1 MIYRKIAIVCRKI
14 RKFVSKQLLMM
25 SKRTVSQSKKQEDK
39 IRLNK
44 FIAASGVC
52 SRREADKLI
61 QTGRVKVNDKLVKE
75 LGTKV
80 FRNDKVMVDN
90 RPVQGEK
97 KVYILLNKPKDV
109 IATTDDPEGRLTVLD
124 IIKTSGNERVF
135 PVGRL
140 DRNTTGV
147 LLLTNDGELT
157 SKLTHPRYQ
166 VRKVYEVK
174 LNKGLKDED
183 LDKLLKGIE
192 LEDGLFKMDKISILD
207 INNRK
212 ELGLE
217 IHSGRNR
224 IIRRSFEFL
233 GYDVSRLDRVIFAGL
248 TKKNLP
254 RGKYRYLSPKEASFL
269 KMYRFD
275 K

>member
-1 MIYRKIAIVCRKI
+1 MNKKS
-14 RKFVSKQLLMM
+14 VSK
-25 SKRTVSQSKKQEDK
+25 SNKQEDK
-39 IRLNK
+39 VRLNK
-44 FIAASGVC
+44 YIAASGVC
-52 SRREADKLI
+52 SRREADELI

-80 FRNDKVMVDN
+80 FRDDKVMVDN
-90 RPVQGEK
+90 RLIQGEK
-97 KVYILLNKPKDV
+97 KVYLLLNKPKDV
-109 IATTDDPEGRLTVLD
+109 ITTTDDPEGRLTVLD
-124 IIKTSGNERVF
+124 IIKTSRNERFF

-140 DRNTTGV
+140 DRNTTGI

-192 LEDGLFKMDKISILD
+192 LEDGSFRMDKISILD

-212 ELGLE
+212 ELGVE

-233 GYDVSRLDRVIFAGL
+233 GYDVSRLDRVMFAGL

-254 RGKYRYLSPKEASFL
+254 RGKYRYLSPKEVSFL